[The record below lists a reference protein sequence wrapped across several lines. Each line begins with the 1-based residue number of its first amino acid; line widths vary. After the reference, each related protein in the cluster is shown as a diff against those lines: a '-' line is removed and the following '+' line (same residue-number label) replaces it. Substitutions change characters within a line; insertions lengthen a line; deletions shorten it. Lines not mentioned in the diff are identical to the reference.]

1 MYQNTSIMQK
11 LAKREEQ
18 IMQVLWQHG
27 PSFVKEIIEHFPD
40 PKKPHYNTVSTIV
53 RILEDKGFVNHKA
66 FGNTHQF
73 YALIS
78 KEAYQKEALG
88 DVLDKYFDNSYQ
100 KMVTY
105 FAKEEKISTDD
116 LEEIISMIKNK
127 KA

>member
-1 MYQNTSIMQK
+1 MQK

-18 IMQVLWQHG
+18 IMQVLWHHG
-27 PSFVKEIIEHFPD
+27 PCFVKEIIENFPD
-40 PKKPHYNTVSTIV
+40 AKKPHYNTVSTIV
-53 RILEDKGFVNHKA
+53 RILQDKGFVSHKT

-73 YALIS
+73 YAVIS